1 MKNSITISIF
11 AAVLSLSLVSCQKE
25 FYMPTSPV
33 SLTDTTSSVSNTE
46 ETAPAA
52 VLGEDVAKLNFVW
65 LQPEGANA
73 NLQGVKIEIADKN
86 GEVVFSAIDVMAAGD
101 EVFQWYPGITLQA
114 DEYTFTMKSASGN
127 VLSVTTLNVA
137 DAFEQDEYIH
147 QADGAKFF
155 LQMSWEKAS
164 EI

>member
-1 MKNSITISIF
+1 MKNAITISIF
-11 AAVLSLSLVSCQKE
+11 TAVLSLSLVSCQKE
-25 FYMPTSPV
+25 FYMPTAPI
-33 SLTDTTSSVSNTE
+33 TAADTTSSVSANE
-46 ETAPAA
+46 ETVPAA
-52 VLGEDVAKLNFVW
+52 ILGEDVAKLNFVW

-73 NLQGVKIEIADKN
+73 NLQGVKIEIADKS

-101 EVFQWYPGITLQA
+101 DMFKWYPGIILQA

-127 VLSVTTLNVA
+127 ILSVSTLNVA
-137 DAFEQDEYIH
+137 DAFQQDEYIH

-155 LQMSWEKAS
+155 LQMTWEKAL

>member
-1 MKNSITISIF
+1 MKNAITISIF

-25 FYMPTSPV
+25 FYMPTAPV
-33 SLTDTTSSVSNTE
+33 TVADTTSSVSANE
-46 ETAPAA
+46 ETIPTA

-65 LQPEGANA
+65 IQPEGANA
-73 NLQGVKIEIADKN
+73 NLQGVKIEIADKS
-86 GEVVFSAIDVMAAGD
+86 GEVVFSEIDVMAAGD
-101 EVFQWYPGITLQA
+101 EMFQWYPGIILEA

-127 VLSVTTLNVA
+127 VLSVSTLNVA
-137 DAFEQDEYIH
+137 DAFQQDEYIH

-155 LQMSWEKAS
+155 LQMTWEKAS

>member
-25 FYMPTSPV
+25 FYMPTAPV
-33 SLTDTTSSVSNTE
+33 TIADTTTVESNE
-46 ETAPAA
+46 ETAPTA

-73 NLQGVKIEIADKN
+73 NLQGVKIEIADKS

-101 EVFQWYPGITLQA
+101 DMFQWYPGIILEA

-127 VLSVTTLNVA
+127 VLSVSTLNVA
-137 DAFEQDEYIH
+137 EAFQQDDYIH

-155 LQMSWEKAS
+155 LQLTWEKAS

>member
-25 FYMPTSPV
+25 FYMPTAPV
-33 SLTDTTSSVSNTE
+33 TVADTTATVNNE
-46 ETAPAA
+46 ETAPTA

-65 LQPEGANA
+65 LQPEGPNA
-73 NLQGVKIEIADKN
+73 NLQGVKIEITDKS

-101 EVFQWYPGITLQA
+101 DMFQWYPGIILQA

-127 VLSVTTLNVA
+127 VLSVSTLNVA
-137 DAFEQDEYIH
+137 DAFQQDEYIH
-147 QADGAKFF
+147 QANGAKFF
-155 LQMSWEKAS
+155 LQMTWEKAS

>member
-25 FYMPTSPV
+25 FYLPTAPV
-33 SLTDTTSSVSNTE
+33 SASGSSNTD
-46 ETAPAA
+46 ETAPTA

-86 GEVVFSAIDVMAAGD
+86 GEVVFSAIDVMAVGGD
-101 EVFQWYPGITLQA
+101 MFEWFPGIILQSQ
-114 DEYTFTMKSASGN
+114 EYTLTMKSASGN
-127 VLSVTTLNVA
+127 VLSVSTLNVA
-137 DAFEQDEYIH
+137 DAFQEDEYIH

-155 LQMSWEKAS
+155 LQLTWEKAS

>member
-1 MKNSITISIF
+1 MKNAIKTSIF

-25 FYMPTSPV
+25 FYMPTAPV
-33 SLTDTTSSVSNTE
+33 NVADTTSTVSSNE
-46 ETAPAA
+46 ETIPTA

-65 LQPEGANA
+65 VQPEGANA

-101 EVFQWYPGITLQA
+101 EMFQWYPGIILEA

-127 VLSVTTLNVA
+127 VLSVSTLNVA
-137 DAFEQDEYIH
+137 DAFQQDEYIH

-155 LQMSWEKAS
+155 LQMTWEKAS

>member
-25 FYMPTSPV
+25 FYMPTAPV
-33 SLTDTTSSVSNTE
+33 TVTDTETVANNE
-46 ETAPAA
+46 ETTPTA

-73 NLQGVKIEIADKN
+73 DLQGVKIEIADKS

-101 EVFQWYPGITLQA
+101 DMFQWYPGIILEA

-127 VLSVTTLNVA
+127 VLSVSTLNVA

-147 QADGAKFF
+147 QANGAKFF
-155 LQMSWEKAS
+155 LQLTWEKAS

>member
-25 FYMPTSPV
+25 FYMPTAPV
-33 SLTDTTSSVSNTE
+33 TIADTTTVVSNE
-46 ETAPAA
+46 ETAPTA

-73 NLQGVKIEIADKN
+73 NLQGVKIEISDKS

-101 EVFQWYPGITLQA
+101 DMFQWFPGITLQS
-114 DEYTFTMKSASGN
+114 DVYTFTMKSASGN
-127 VLSVTTLNVA
+127 VLSVSTLNVA
-137 DAFEQDEYIH
+137 DAFQQDEYIH
-147 QADGAKFF
+147 QVDGAKFF
-155 LQMSWEKAS
+155 LQLTWEKAL
-164 EI
+164 

>member
-25 FYMPTSPV
+25 FYMPSAPV
-33 SLTDTTSSVSNTE
+33 SAADTTTTVSNSEITGP
-46 ETAPAA
+46 TA

-65 LQPEGANA
+65 LQPEGSNA
-73 NLQGVKIEIADKN
+73 NLQGVKIEIADKS
-86 GEVVFSAIDVMAAGD
+86 GQIVFSAIDVMAAGD
-101 EVFQWYPGITLQA
+101 DMFQWYPGIILQA

-127 VLSVTTLNVA
+127 VLSVSTLNVA
-137 DAFEQDEYIH
+137 EAFQQDEYIH
-147 QADGAKFF
+147 QANGAKFF
-155 LQMSWEKAS
+155 LQMTWEKAS

>member
-1 MKNSITISIF
+1 
-11 AAVLSLSLVSCQKE
+11 
-25 FYMPTSPV
+25 MPTAPV
-33 SLTDTTSSVSNTE
+33 IVADTTSTVSSNE
-46 ETAPAA
+46 ETAPTA

-65 LQPEGANA
+65 VQPEGANA

-101 EVFQWYPGITLQA
+101 EMFQWYPGIILQA

-127 VLSVTTLNVA
+127 VLSVSTLNIA
-137 DAFEQDEYIH
+137 DAFQQDEYIL

-155 LQMSWEKAS
+155 LQMTWEKAL

>member
-25 FYMPTSPV
+25 FYMPTASV
-33 SLTDTTSSVSNTE
+33 SSADTTTVSNNE
-46 ETAPAA
+46 ETAPTA

-73 NLQGVKIEIADKN
+73 NLQGVKIEIANKS

-101 EVFQWYPGITLQA
+101 EMFQWYPGIILEA

-127 VLSVTTLNVA
+127 VLSVSTLNVA
-137 DAFEQDEYIH
+137 DAFQQDEYIH

-155 LQMSWEKAS
+155 LQMTWEKAS

>member
-25 FYMPTSPV
+25 FYMPTAPV
-33 SLTDTTSSVSNTE
+33 TIADTTTVVSNE
-46 ETAPAA
+46 EAAPTA

-73 NLQGVKIEIADKN
+73 NLQGVKIEIADKS

-101 EVFQWYPGITLQA
+101 DMFQWFPGITLQS
-114 DEYTFTMKSASGN
+114 DVYTFTMKSASGN
-127 VLSVTTLNVA
+127 VLSVSTLNVA
-137 DAFEQDEYIH
+137 DAFQQDEYIH
-147 QADGAKFF
+147 QVDGAKFF
-155 LQMSWEKAS
+155 LQLTWEKAS

>member
-25 FYMPTSPV
+25 FYMPTAPV
-33 SLTDTTSSVSNTE
+33 TIADTTTVESNE
-46 ETAPAA
+46 ETAPTA

-73 NLQGVKIEIADKN
+73 NLQGVKIEIADKS

-101 EVFQWYPGITLQA
+101 DMFQWYPGIILEA

-127 VLSVTTLNVA
+127 ILSVSTLNVA
-137 DAFEQDEYIH
+137 EAFQQDEYIH

-155 LQMSWEKAS
+155 LQLTWEKAS

>member
-1 MKNSITISIF
+1 MKNSIKITIF

-25 FYMPTSPV
+25 FYMPTASITV
-33 SLTDTTSSVSNTE
+33 ADTTSIVSNNE
-46 ETAPAA
+46 ETAPTA

-73 NLQGVKIEIADKN
+73 NLQGVKIEIADKS

-101 EVFQWYPGITLQA
+101 EMFQWYPGVILQA

-127 VLSVTTLNVA
+127 LLSTSTFNIA
-137 DAFEQDEYIH
+137 DAFQQDEYIH

-155 LQMSWEKAS
+155 LQMTWEKAL
-164 EI
+164 

>member
-11 AAVLSLSLVSCQKE
+11 AAILSLGLVSCQKE
-25 FYMPTSPV
+25 FYMPTAPV
-33 SLTDTTSSVSNTE
+33 TVADTTATVNNE
-46 ETAPAA
+46 ETAPTA

-65 LQPEGANA
+65 LQPEGPNA
-73 NLQGVKIEIADKN
+73 NLQGVKIEITDKS

-101 EVFQWYPGITLQA
+101 DMFQWYPGIILEA

-127 VLSVTTLNVA
+127 VLSVSTLNVA
-137 DAFEQDEYIH
+137 DAFQQDEYIH

-155 LQMSWEKAS
+155 LQLTWEKVS
-164 EI
+164 

>member
-1 MKNSITISIF
+1 MKNFITLSIF
-11 AAVLSLSLVSCQKE
+11 TAVLSLSLVSCQKE
-25 FYMPTSPV
+25 FYMPTAPV
-33 SLTDTTSSVSNTE
+33 TIADTTTVESNE
-46 ETAPAA
+46 ETAPTA

-73 NLQGVKIEIADKN
+73 NLQGVKIEIADKS

-101 EVFQWYPGITLQA
+101 DMFQWYPGIILEA

-127 VLSVTTLNVA
+127 VLSVSTLNVA
-137 DAFEQDEYIH
+137 EAFQQDEYIH

-155 LQMSWEKAS
+155 LQLTWEKAS

>member
-1 MKNSITISIF
+1 MKNAITISIF

-33 SLTDTTSSVSNTE
+33 ASISDTTTVVNNE
-46 ETAPAA
+46 ESLPEA

-73 NLQGVKIEIADKN
+73 NLQGVKIEISDKN

-101 EVFQWYPGITLQA
+101 DMFEWFPSKTLQA
-114 DEYTFTMKSASGN
+114 EEYTFKMKSASGN
-127 VLSVTTLNVA
+127 VLSVVTLNLA
-137 DAFEQDEYIH
+137 SAFQQDEYIL
-147 QADGAKFF
+147 QANGAKFF
-155 LQMSWEKAS
+155 LQLTWEKAV
-164 EI
+164 

>member
-25 FYMPTSPV
+25 FYMPTAPV
-33 SLTDTTSSVSNTE
+33 TIADTTTVESNE
-46 ETAPAA
+46 ETAPTA

-73 NLQGVKIEIADKN
+73 NLQGVKIEIADKS

-101 EVFQWYPGITLQA
+101 DMFQWYPGIILEA
-114 DEYTFTMKSASGN
+114 DVYTFTMKSASGN
-127 VLSVTTLNVA
+127 VLSVSTLNVA
-137 DAFEQDEYIH
+137 EAFQQDEYIH

-155 LQMSWEKAS
+155 LQLTWEKAS

>member
-25 FYMPTSPV
+25 FYMPTAPV
-33 SLTDTTSSVSNTE
+33 TVADTTTTVNNE
-46 ETAPAA
+46 ETAPTA

-73 NLQGVKIEIADKN
+73 NLQGVKIEITDKS

-101 EVFQWYPGITLQA
+101 DMFQWYPGIILEA

-127 VLSVTTLNVA
+127 VLSVSTLNVA
-137 DAFEQDEYIH
+137 DAFQQDEYIH

-155 LQMSWEKAS
+155 LQLTWEKAS

>member
-1 MKNSITISIF
+1 MKHSITISIF

-25 FYMPTSPV
+25 FYMPTAPV
-33 SLTDTTSSVSNTE
+33 TIADTTTVESNE
-46 ETAPAA
+46 ETAPTA

-73 NLQGVKIEIADKN
+73 NLQGVKIEIADKS

-101 EVFQWYPGITLQA
+101 DMFQWYPGIILEA

-127 VLSVTTLNVA
+127 VLSVSTLNVA
-137 DAFEQDEYIH
+137 EAFQQDEYIH

-155 LQMSWEKAS
+155 LQLTWEKAS

>member
-25 FYMPTSPV
+25 FYMPTAPV
-33 SLTDTTSSVSNTE
+33 TVADTTTTINNE
-46 ETAPAA
+46 ETAPTA
-52 VLGEDVAKLNFVW
+52 VFGEDVAKLNFVW

-73 NLQGVKIEIADKN
+73 NLQGVKIEITDKS

-101 EVFQWYPGITLQA
+101 DMFQWYPGIILEA

-127 VLSVTTLNVA
+127 VLSVSTLNVA
-137 DAFEQDEYIH
+137 DAFQQDEYIH

-155 LQMSWEKAS
+155 LQLTWEKAS

>member
-1 MKNSITISIF
+1 MKNAIKISIF

-25 FYMPTSPV
+25 FYMPTAPISSV
-33 SLTDTTSSVSNTE
+33 DTTTVVSNE
-46 ETAPAA
+46 ETLPTA

-65 LQPEGANA
+65 IQPEGANA
-73 NLQGVKIEIADKN
+73 NLQGVKIEIADKS

-101 EVFQWYPGITLQA
+101 EMFQWYPGIVLEA

-127 VLSVTTLNVA
+127 VLSVSTINVA
-137 DAFEQDEYIH
+137 DAFQQDEYIH

-155 LQMSWEKAS
+155 LQLTWEKAL